1 MGAQDQ
7 FRVALAGNPN
17 SGKTSIFNALTGT
30 HQHVGNYPGVTVE
43 KREGHYTNDGSKF
56 EVIDLPGTYS
66 LTSFSPEERIAQ
78 DALLD
83 GGLNVVVVVVDSTV
97 LSRSLTLMAQVMLA
111 GANPVLCLNMSD
123 EADSAGLEID
133 IQNLQV
139 LLGFPVVRTT
149 GHKGIGAGELKD
161 AIGLAARAP
170 AQEKRLV
177 LGERFKQ
184 AMLDIG
190 KNFPDTIVDSR
201 GRDWVASR
209 LLLGDVSFT
218 EKFRTGKEERAAIA
232 EASRWRAK
240 IERETGQDINL
251 FITQRYFGFVNGLLK
266 EVVKHKQS
274 IDARAVSDRI
284 DTVLVNRY
292 LGIPFFLVFMYLIFW
307 ITFSLGEYPMNWTA
321 SGFDALGGFIS
332 GLWPAGSDSALRSLL
347 VDGIIGGVGGV
358 LVFLPN
364 IVLLFMGLAFL
375 EDSGYMARA
384 AFLMDRLMHRFG
396 LHGKSFVP
404 MMTGFG
410 CTIPGILATR
420 TLENERDRLTT
431 MLVLPLMSCGARL
444 PIWMLLVPAFFA
456 PAWHAPM
463 LFLIYMIGIV
473 LALLIALLLRR
484 SLLAGEDAPFV
495 MELPPYRLP
504 TLRSVG
510 LKMFERSWMYLR
522 KAGTIILGFSIIM
535 WAVTSYPKLD
545 HFQVDDNI
553 AAGKIVVAEKPVHEG
568 APASGGVQFL
578 TAKQVA
584 GRRAAENLRYS
595 VAGHIGR
602 FIEPVM
608 RPLGFDWRIDTAM
621 IGAFAAK
628 ELFVSQIGIV
638 YSLGADDDTSV
649 DLRGVLREN
658 YSPLT
663 GFVLMLFMLIAM
675 PCVATIAVTRR
686 ESGSWKWAALQLFGL
701 TAIAWIVSTIV
712 YQVGSLLA

>member
-1 MGAQDQ
+1 MNVQGSV
-7 FRVALAGNPN
+7 RVALAGNPN

-43 KREGHYTNDGSKF
+43 RRDGHYIHQGAKF
-56 EVIDLPGTYS
+56 EVFDLPGTYS
-66 LTSFSPEERIAQ
+66 LTSFSPEERIAR
-78 DALLD
+78 DSLLD
-83 GGLNVVVVVVDSTV
+83 GGLGVVVVVVDSTV
-97 LSRSLTLMAQVMLA
+97 LGRSLTFLAQVMLA
-111 GANPVLCLNMSD
+111 GVNPVLCLNMSD
-123 EADSAGLEID
+123 EADGAGLEID
-133 IQNLQV
+133 IEKFQA
-139 LLGFPVVRTT
+139 LLGFPVIRTT
-149 GHKGIGAGELKD
+149 GHRGIGTAELKD
-161 AIGLAARAP
+161 AIALASREP
-170 AQEKRLV
+170 AEENRLV
-177 LGERFKQ
+177 LGERFKL
-184 AMLDIG
+184 AMADIG
-190 KNFPDTIVDSR
+190 EKLDSADVEAR

-209 LLLGDVSFT
+209 LLLKDG
-218 EKFRTGKEERAAIA
+218 TGKEGNAAVA

-240 IERETGQDINL
+240 IESETGQDINL
-251 FITQRYFGFVNGLLK
+251 FVTQRYFGFVDGLLK
-266 EVVKHKQS
+266 EVVTHKQR
-274 IDARAVSDRI
+274 IDARAASDRI

-292 LGIPFFLVFMYLIFW
+292 LGFPFFLVFMYLIFW
-307 ITFSLGEYPMNWTA
+307 ITFSLGEYPMNWIA

-332 GLWPAGSDSALRSLL
+332 GLWPTGSDSALRSLL

-364 IVLLFMGLAFL
+364 IVLLFLGLAFL

-384 AFLMDRLMHRFG
+384 AFLVDHLMHRFG

-404 MMTGFG
+404 MVTGFG
-410 CTIPGILATR
+410 CSIPGIMATR

-444 PIWMLLVPAFFA
+444 PIWMLLIPAFFA

-473 LALLIALLLRR
+473 LALLLALLLRR

-504 TLRSVG
+504 TLRAVG
-510 LKMFERSWMYLR
+510 LKMFERTWMYLR

-535 WAVTSYPKLD
+535 WAITSYPKLD
-545 HFQVDDNI
+545 RFQVDRDI
-553 AAGKIVVAEKPVHEG
+553 ATGKIVVAEKPAKESATV
-568 APASGGVQFL
+568 PGGTQVL
-578 TAKQVA
+578 TAEQVA
-584 GRRAAENLRYS
+584 GRRAAENLRHS

-608 RPLGFDWRIDTAM
+608 RPAGFDWRIDTAM

-628 ELFVSQIGIV
+628 ELFVAQIGIV
-638 YSLGADDDTSV
+638 YSLSAADDTSV
-649 DLRGVLREN
+649 DLRAVLREN

-663 GFVLMLFMLIAM
+663 GFALMLFMLIAM
-675 PCVATIAVTRR
+675 PCMATIAVTRR